1 MFEDGKKFTMRVT
14 PEDRK
19 YFAELKRLF
28 NRSSESDAIRHVVR
42 ETVKAFPRID
52 QEEKQA
58 QKGNKH
64 KLN

>member
-1 MFEDGKKFTMRVT
+1 MFEDNKKFTMRVT

-28 NRSSESDAIRHVVR
+28 KRSSESDAIRYVVR
-42 ETVKAFPRID
+42 ETVKAFQRFD
-52 QEEKQA
+52 HEEKQA

>member
-1 MFEDGKKFTMRVT
+1 MLANQKFTMRVS

-28 NRSSESDAIRHVVR
+28 KRSSESDAIRHVVR
-42 ETVKAFPRID
+42 ETVNAFQRLD
-52 QEEKQA
+52 QEEKEA

>member
-1 MFEDGKKFTMRVT
+1 MLANQKFTMRVS

-28 NRSSESDAIRHVVR
+28 KRSSESDAIRHVVR
-42 ETVKAFPRID
+42 EAVKAFRRFEH
-52 QEEKQA
+52 EEKQA
-58 QKGNKH
+58 QKESLH